1 MTMGIGR
8 AMVTISQ
15 LTEEAMIIAN
25 TLVTLAMGPTATIR
39 AQRTAHM
46 ATLLIQATGT
56 GTVTLQL
63 PTELLITD
71 Q

>member
-1 MTMGIGR
+1 
-8 AMVTISQ
+8 MVTISQ
-15 LTEEAMIIAN
+15 LTEEVMITVN

-39 AQRTAHM
+39 AQRTAHT

-71 Q
+71 L